1 LHLKFFFMAKNK
13 QEQLQQ
19 WIKDLSAKEDAVFKN
34 ALESISANGDISVIE
49 PIAGIMFKTGDRG
62 RKYQLSEFFANIEK
76 EAAKDELIRVIQELE
91 VPEHQAE
98 LLNTIWNSR
107 MDFSEFLVDF
117 VDMAID
123 GTLEIAIECH
133 TIIENMDG
141 PFDEADILEAKL
153 MIGSY
158 DKHESRRPEKDF
170 LIQDIMAF
178 LERMDSELEA

>member
-1 LHLKFFFMAKNK
+1 MSKNK
-13 QEQLQQ
+13 QQQLHQ
-19 WIKDLSAKEDAVFKN
+19 WLKELSAKEDAAFKN

-49 PIAGIMFKTGDRG
+49 PTAHIMFKMSDRG
-62 RKYQLSEFFANIEK
+62 RRHLLSEFFANIEK

-91 VPEHQAE
+91 QPEHQAE

-107 MDFSEFLVDF
+107 MDFSEFLVEF
-117 VDMAID
+117 VELAID

-153 MIGSY
+153 LLGSY

-170 LIQDIMAF
+170 LIHDIGIF
-178 LERMDSELEA
+178 LERMDSDLEA